1 MPRSYGLSVLLHIGI
16 ILVLLFGFP
25 IFFDED
31 KEFTPTVM
39 TVEIV
44 PISDI
49 SNLKK
54 SQKPLT
60 QDPKPMPKPV
70 KPVQP
75 TKKEAPKPE
84 PKKDAVPLPDKP
96 KEDPKKPDKPKPP
109 EPKKEEPKP
118 TPDEEDDFAVLM
130 NKLKQD
136 TPSEDEVKE
145 KPKEKAKAGAT
156 SRSDTYDPTI
166 PLSISEKDAIRSQF
180 VKCWRMPAGARGDYS
195 LSVLIEVRLNP
206 DGSVLEA
213 GLSRSQV
220 SRYQSD
226 SFFRAAADSA
236 LRAVQQCSPLQGLP
250 ADKYNG
256 WKYLELNFDPQ
267 ELLY

>member
-1 MPRSYGLSVLLHIGI
+1 MPRSYGLSLLLHIGI
-16 ILVLLFGFP
+16 MLVFAFGFP
-25 IFFDED
+25 IMFHED
-31 KEFTPTVM
+31 KEYTPTAL

-44 PISDI
+44 PVSDI
-49 SNLKK
+49 TNLKK

-75 TKKEAPKPE
+75 TKKETPKPAPKP
-84 PKKDAVPLPDKP
+84 DAVPLPDKP
-96 KEDPKKPDKPKPP
+96 KEATKPDKPKPQP
-109 EPKKEEPKP
+109 PKKEETKQK
-118 TPDEEDDFAVLM
+118 DEEDEFAVLM
-130 NKLKQD
+130 NKLKTD
-136 TPSEDEVKE
+136 APSEDEVKE
-145 KPKEKAKAGAT
+145 KPKEDAKSGST

-195 LSVLIEVRLNP
+195 LAVLVEVRLNP
-206 DGSVLEA
+206 DGTVLEA

-226 SFFRAAADSA
+226 TFFRAAADAA
-236 LRAVQQCSPLQGLP
+236 LRAVNQCSPLQGLP
-250 ADKYNG
+250 ADKYSG
-256 WKYLELNFDPQ
+256 WKFLELNFDPQ